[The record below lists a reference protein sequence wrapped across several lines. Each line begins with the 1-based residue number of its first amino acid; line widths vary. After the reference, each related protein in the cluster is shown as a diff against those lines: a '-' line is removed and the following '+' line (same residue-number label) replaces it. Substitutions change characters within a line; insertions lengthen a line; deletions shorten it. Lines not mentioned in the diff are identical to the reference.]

1 MSCFLARLQ
10 HHHQMFGGDDFPGG
24 PRPETLSKLHTFI
37 MSCGEENPPGPA
49 VKNECMIG
57 FATFNVSKIGALKYE
72 LYVSM
77 PILGIYWN
85 TCSHS
90 Q

>member
-1 MSCFLARLQ
+1 
-10 HHHQMFGGDDFPGG
+10 MFGGDDFPGG